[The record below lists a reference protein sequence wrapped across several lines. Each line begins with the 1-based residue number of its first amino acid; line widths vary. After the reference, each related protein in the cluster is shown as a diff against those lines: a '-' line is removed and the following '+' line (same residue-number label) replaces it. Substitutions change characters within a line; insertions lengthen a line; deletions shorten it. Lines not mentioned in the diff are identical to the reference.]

1 MKKFLL
7 AAVLA
12 ASLVF
17 MGCAS
22 ITVPTGVTSEP
33 IGPLVGQSSGRIWLG
48 VFGTADA
55 GVRTAAQNAGITV
68 ISTVDTTVSLGI
80 LNLWIDYETTVTG
93 R

>member
-1 MKKFLL
+1 MKKFLV

-17 MGCAS
+17 MSCAS

-33 IGPLVGQSSGRIWLG
+33 VGPLVGQSYGRIWLG
-48 VFGTADA
+48 IFGTADA
-55 GVRTAAQNAGITV
+55 GVRAAAENGGITV
-68 ISTVDTTVSLGI
+68 ISTVDTTTSLGF
-80 LNLWIDYETTVTG
+80 LALWMDFETTVTG